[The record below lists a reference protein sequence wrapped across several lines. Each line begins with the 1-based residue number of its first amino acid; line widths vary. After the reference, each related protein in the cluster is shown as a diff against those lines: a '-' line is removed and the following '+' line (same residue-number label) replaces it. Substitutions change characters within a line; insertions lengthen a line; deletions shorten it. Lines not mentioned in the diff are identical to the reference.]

1 MSVFPGVRRSHRLP
15 GTRVDQVYPVLTLAD
30 GTGLAIGAMAWEHS
44 LPVGIPA
51 DAALV
56 PDVDRFAAEFTRAF
70 RRIETAT
77 TG

>member
-1 MSVFPGVRRSHRLP
+1 
-15 GTRVDQVYPVLTLAD
+15 VYPVLTLAD
-30 GTGLAIGAMAWEHS
+30 GTGLAICAMAWEQS
-44 LPVGIPA
+44 LSVGILA

-70 RRIETAT
+70 RRFETAT